1 MVFTSVS
8 LFRLDKCSTG
18 DTSSRPSD
26 IKSDALYSDIVE
38 HKKYYRVPDPI
49 INKKEQESLKD
60 LTARYEKLSQPNAI
74 VGDTRCQERKTA
86 DKENKHQMK
95 VY

>member
-1 MVFTSVS
+1 MRCLSAI
-8 LFRLDKCSTG
+8 LQ
-18 DTSSRPSD
+18 SSNNEILMRC
-26 IKSDALYSDIVE
+26 KYME